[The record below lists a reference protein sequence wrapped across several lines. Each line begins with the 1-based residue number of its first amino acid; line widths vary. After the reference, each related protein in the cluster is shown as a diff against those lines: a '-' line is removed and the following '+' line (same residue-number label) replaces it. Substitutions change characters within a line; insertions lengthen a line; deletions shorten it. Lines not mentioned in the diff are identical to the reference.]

1 MLWIELDLT
10 REFDEFDRQ
19 QKTLV
24 WPIIQP
30 RKLEEFGRKATNR
43 GGEIGFRKEVDKN
56 GYKTNKILGKHW
68 LVGMIG
74 NSFVAHGIIPSI
86 KFDHYGRMHCL
97 DFNATGR
104 YPW

>member
-43 GGEIGFRKEVDKN
+43 GGEIGFRK
-56 GYKTNKILGKHW
+56 L
-68 LVGMIG
+68 
-74 NSFVAHGIIPSI
+74 I
-86 KFDHYGRMHCL
+86 KMGTRPTKYWGS
-97 DFNATGR
+97 TG
-104 YPW
+104 